1 MSAQLKT
8 VTAEPL
14 IRDSARTARP
24 SIYSKTNIIAGVILI
39 SSTIWLINWFY
50 QRSGHVYV
58 DDARVASTMVAVSSK
73 VSGWIEELPVTEGQ
87 FVDTGTVLARID
99 HREAQLQLEEL
110 EARLQTIA
118 AEYEQIE
125 SQKKLVLDQTN
136 TRIEAQKSNLTVAQS
151 ALSEADVSLLKAE
164 VDFKRAQSLFEEQI
178 ISREIWEDRKA
189 NYDRA
194 RQKRNRAEAEVAV
207 SNAALME
214 AQANLTQIDVLSN
227 KQSMIDGHRMEVSSK
242 RDQLLLN
249 LNDHLVKSSEQ
260 GFIDETFVNA
270 GEFVSRGQRI
280 LVMHDPKNL
289 WIKANVK
296 ETEVRRLKP
305 GAPVKIF
312 VDAYPDMNFQ
322 GTVARIGNAATSQF
336 ALLPSPNPSGNFTKI
351 TQRVEI
357 RVSVDQIDNLLKPG
371 MMVELEIVSD

>member
-8 VTAEPL
+8 VTPEPL
-14 IRDSARTARP
+14 VSGSATVNRP
-24 SIYSKTNIIAGVILI
+24 SIYNRTNIIAALILV
-39 SSTIWLINWFY
+39 SSIIWLMNWFY

-73 VSGWIEELPVTEGQ
+73 VSGWIDELPVSEGQ
-87 FVDTGTVLARID
+87 SVEKGTILARID
-99 HREAQLQLEEL
+99 HREAKLQLDEL

-125 SQKKLVLDQTN
+125 SQKRLVLDQTN
-136 TRIEAQKSNLTVAQS
+136 TRIEAQKSNLTAAQS
-151 ALSEADVSLLKAE
+151 ALSEADVSLVKAE
-164 VDFKRAQSLFEEQI
+164 MDWKRAQSLFEEQI

-194 RQKRNRAEAEVAV
+194 RQKRNRVEAEV
-207 SNAALME
+207 SISSAALME
-214 AQANLTQIDVLSN
+214 AQANLTQIDVLTN

-249 LNDHLVKSSEQ
+249 LDDHLVKSSEQ
-260 GFIDETFVNA
+260 GVIDETFVNA

-280 LVMHDPKNL
+280 LVMHDPRDI

-296 ETEVRRLKP
+296 ETEVRRLKT
-305 GAPVKIF
+305 GAAARIH
-312 VDAYPDMNFQ
+312 VDAYPDMDFQ
-322 GTVARIGNAATSQF
+322 GTVTRIGNAATSQF

-351 TQRVEI
+351 TQRVEV
-357 RVSVDQIDNLLKPG
+357 RVSVEQFDDLLKPG